1 MRPSGAF
8 LEAPSASSIP
18 WLPSLCAFGLESE
31 IPWHLLGPYVN
42 CLKLARYFDLCLLLL
57 VPGGGKAPRVSSPPL
72 FVSSQGLD
80 LLVSVFLDVRPL

>member
-57 VPGGGKAPRVSSPPL
+57 VPGGEGASGVFPPL

>member
-1 MRPSGAF
+1 MRPPGAF

-42 CLKLARYFDLCLLLL
+42 CLLARYFDLCLLLL
-57 VPGGGKAPRVSSPPL
+57 VPAAGGERRLGCLPPSL
-72 FVSSQGLD
+72 CFFSG
-80 LLVSVFLDVRPL
+80 P